1 MKIFLL
7 ACSLF
12 IYTIVFSQPLEG
24 YRLKCNSLI
33 DKDFLLDDVNEKYNS
48 RFTVIQDHNDGVRTF
63 YIGDIPYTINISL
76 KAYKVDHG
84 EGNEQKLEGLLYPA
98 LNKKT
103 NQYNFTECKDR
114 GNFAELTFKK
124 VENGSTIDPQTFVN
138 GNQSEYVILIFN
150 DNTGAWINSE
160 NPESDQTEKTIIKV
174 EKELNLKSDFKY
186 INITDVAFMNNF
198 YPLID
203 DLKLLKDSFSSIV
216 VNPIGLSG
224 YPFRVLTFNESLF
237 VYSFIASRYKE
248 GNRIDV
254 LGETNLSKHGNR
266 ANYFR
271 YSSESLDPNRLDYS
285 QVLHQDAITTNI
297 SFKLHR
303 NEDFPKQGLSMYDEI
318 KDDLLD
324 LFYFNETAAMLKQ
337 IAASGDFFE
346 SRISKHFNLVLVV
359 VEYSISAH
367 KFIYQPILLNE
378 KYHPLDLSI
387 LNSNSKIIFND
398 TGNLLHLTNKTA
410 LAFGCLYN
418 NDSHSGCTLLG
429 LIEVKKKDRSRLSPT
444 AFVIQTN
451 NGTIT
456 PFIERIISSVP
467 SLEAYSKDS
476 YAIFRPTTCEDLN
489 AVKRYVKNETEK
501 GIIWMVSVKK
511 KHLMRDNNDPIII
524 DNIYQ
529 ADQGGIIDLMRYNN
543 DPIIIEYNLNDN
555 TAQRVRFLHPEVS
568 TKVTYSACINNN
580 DIYFQDVAHGH
591 TRPQRILVPL
601 DDFYL
606 IWNFRY
612 NILPN
617 NIVSTVPENTPVSSS
632 LINLDA

>member
-1 MKIFLL
+1 MKFFLL

-12 IYTIVFSQPLEG
+12 IYTMVFSQPLEG

-124 VENGSTIDPQTFVN
+124 VEDGLTIDPQTFVN

-237 VYSFIASRYKE
+237 VYSFIASRNKE
-248 GNRIDV
+248 DNSIDV

-271 YSSESLDPNRLDYS
+271 YSSKSLDLNMLDYS
-285 QVLHQDAITTNI
+285 QVLHQDAITTNL
-297 SFKLHR
+297 SYKRRR
-303 NEDFPKQGLSMYDEI
+303 NEGLPKQDLSMYDEI
-318 KDDLLD
+318 ENDLTD
-324 LFYFNETAAMLKQ
+324 LFYFNRTAAILKQ
-337 IAASGDFFE
+337 IAHSGKFSEERISKKFDAHSGKFSE
-346 SRISKHFNLVLVV
+346 EIISKHFDLVLVV

-418 NDSHSGCTLLG
+418 KDYHNSCTLLG

-467 SLEAYSKDS
+467 SLEAYSKNS
-476 YAIFRPTTCEDLN
+476 YGIFRPTTCEDFD
-489 AVKRYVKNETEK
+489 AVKRFVKREAEK
-501 GIIWMVSVKK
+501 GIIWMVSVKN
-511 KHLMRDNNDPIII
+511 KHLMRD
-524 DNIYQ
+524 Y
-529 ADQGGIIDLMRYNN
+529 N

-568 TKVTYSACINNN
+568 TKLTHSECINNN
-580 DIYFQDVAHGH
+580 DIYFRDVGHGH
-591 TRPQRILVPL
+591 TRLQRLFVPL

-617 NIVSTVPENTPVSSS
+617 NIVSTVPENNPVSSS